1 MGMGTPEDLIEAVGL
16 GVDMFD
22 CVLPTRLGRNGAAF
36 TRRGRINLKNAEFFD
51 DFSPVDPECDCQT
64 CRDHT
69 RAYLRHL
76 FKASEILAKRLLT
89 YHNLSFYLW
98 LMREIRQAI
107 AAGTFSEFARHWKPR
122 LAGAG

>member
-1 MGMGTPEDLIEAVGL
+1 
-16 GVDMFD
+16 VDMFD
-22 CVLPTRLGRNGAAF
+22 CVLPTRLGRNGAAY
-36 TRRGRINLKNAEFFD
+36 TRSGRINLKNAEFFD

-76 FKASEILAKRLLT
+76 FKANEILAKRLLT
-89 YHNLSFYLW
+89 YHNLSLYLW
-98 LMREIRQAI
+98 LMRELRQAI
-107 AAGTFSEFARHWKPR
+107 AAGRFTEFAQCWKPR